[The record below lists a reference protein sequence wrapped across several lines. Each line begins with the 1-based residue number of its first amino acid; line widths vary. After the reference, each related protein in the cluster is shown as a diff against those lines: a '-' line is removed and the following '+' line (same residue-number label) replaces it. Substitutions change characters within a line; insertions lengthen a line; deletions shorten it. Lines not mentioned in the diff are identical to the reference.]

1 MKKLYIILTVVL
13 ALGVTT
19 SCVKPFEHTTSLAIN
34 GIVRDLPTAHNS
46 KELIEYVQVVSDGS
60 WIAMIEQ
67 PTSGEATLI
76 NFWLETSYV
85 KNGKTVQ
92 INNLKPLAY
101 YQIDG
106 VDSELLCKV
115 KGTGSTFVPIRYV
128 ETTSTRYATFTVYRP
143 DTGERC
149 SIRLDQ

>member
-1 MKKLYIILTVVL
+1 MKKLYIILAVVL

-19 SCVKPFEHTTSLAIN
+19 SCVKPFEYTNSLAIN

-46 KELIEYVQVVSDGS
+46 KELVEYVQVVSDGS
-60 WIAMIEQ
+60 WVAMIEAADE
-67 PTSGEATLI
+67 GATWC
-76 NFWLETSYV
+76 WLETSYV
-85 KNGKTVQ
+85 KDGKTVQ
-92 INNLKPLAY
+92 VKNLKPLAY
-101 YQIDG
+101 YETTD
-106 VDSELLCKV
+106 LLCKV
-115 KGTGSTFVPIRYV
+115 KGTGSTYVPIRYA